1 VPHRHLGQ
9 DPVDEVDGE
18 VAHAPTEAARADAAA
33 LAGEGD
39 RVRSAA
45 PGADT
50 AREAVLENSAPEIL
64 LDLAHHEG
72 RQAARLLGALEE
84 GWPV

>member
-18 VAHAPTEAARADAAA
+18 VAHAPTEAARAEAAA

-39 RVRSAA
+39 RVHSAA
-45 PGADT
+45 PGAQT
-50 AREAVLENSAPEIL
+50 TREAVLEPSTPEIL
-64 LDLAHHEG
+64 LDLAHHEPG
-72 RQAARLLGALEE
+72 QAARLLGALEE
-84 GWPV
+84 GGPV